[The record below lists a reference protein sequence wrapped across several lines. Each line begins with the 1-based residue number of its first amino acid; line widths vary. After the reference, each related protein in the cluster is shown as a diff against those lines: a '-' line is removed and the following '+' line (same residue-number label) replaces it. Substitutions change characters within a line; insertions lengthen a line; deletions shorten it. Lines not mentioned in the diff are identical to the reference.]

1 MRLPRDVRGSD
12 LLRALRSLGYEPTR
26 RRGSHV
32 RVTTQV
38 GGEHHEVIPM
48 HDPIKVKTL
57 LSILKSVAIHREIS
71 VEELLERLGL
81 R

>member
-12 LLRALRSLGYEPTR
+12 LVRALRSLGYEPTR

-32 RVTTQV
+32 RLTTQV
-38 GGEHHEVIPM
+38 EHHEVIPI
-48 HDPIKVKTL
+48 HDPVKVKAL
-57 LSILKSVAIHREIS
+57 SSILKSVAAHHEIS
-71 VEELLERLGL
+71 VDELLERLGL

>member
-12 LLRALRSLGYEPTR
+12 LLRKLRSLGYRPTR

-32 RVTTQV
+32 RVTTQLN
-38 GGEHHEVIPM
+38 GEHHEVIPM

-57 LSILKSVAIHREIS
+57 ASILKSVASHHGLS

-81 R
+81 